1 MSKFACARM
10 SLMRAC
16 AVLAAGALLTACT
29 RGTEAS
35 TAPSAAPPEPTEVHI
50 THLSK
55 GPITRVVTL
64 PAQVLPDQQATLYA
78 KVSGYLQ
85 TITVDKGDQVKAG
98 AVIARIEVP
107 ELLAA
112 RAKQQAELKAAEAE
126 FGRLQESLQKAP
138 DLVVPQMVDQSRGR
152 MEIARASLEQSETM
166 LRYGTLTAPFSGV
179 ITQRYVDPGALI
191 QAGTSSGAAI
201 VTLMDFS
208 KVRLQV
214 AVPEL
219 EASRVAVGQPV
230 SVITENLPGVQFEG
244 KVARFT
250 YALDASSRT
259 MLAELSLPN
268 PQLTLRP
275 GMLVT
280 AKLGI
285 ERRDNALIMP
295 TEGLVME
302 KANAFAYTVA
312 GDKAAKHAIK
322 IGFND
327 GKNVEV
333 LEGVTPADAVILV
346 GKLSM
351 TDGQPV
357 RVAAAQ

>member
-1 MSKFACARM
+1 MSQSVRAGRCFV
-10 SLMRAC
+10 SAC
-16 AVLAAGALLTACT
+16 AVLAAGALLAACT
-29 RGTEAS
+29 GGTEAS
-35 TAPSAAPPEPTEVHI
+35 IAPSAAAPAPTEVHV
-50 THLSK
+50 THLST
-55 GPITRVVTL
+55 GPITRSVTL
-64 PAQVLPDQQATLYA
+64 PAQVLPDQQAILYA

-85 TITVDKGDQVKAG
+85 AITVDKGDRVKAG

-107 ELLAA
+107 ELLAS
-112 RAKQQAELKAAEAE
+112 RAKQRAELKAAEAE

-166 LRYGTLTAPFSGV
+166 LRYGTLTAPFAGV
-179 ITQRYVDPGALI
+179 ITQRFVDPGALI

-208 KVRLQV
+208 KVRLQL

-230 SVITENLPGVQFEG
+230 SVSTENVSDAQFDG
-244 KVARFT
+244 KVARFA
-250 YALDASSRT
+250 YALDANSRT
-259 MLAELSLPN
+259 MLAEVSLAN
-268 PQLTLRP
+268 PQLSLRP

-285 ERRDNALIMP
+285 ERRDNAAILP
-295 TEGLVME
+295 TEALVME
-302 KANAFAYTVA
+302 KTNAFVYTLV
-312 GDKAAKHAIK
+312 GDKAVKHPIK

-333 LEGVTPADAVILV
+333 LEGVTPADVVILV
-346 GKLSM
+346 GKL
-351 TDGQPV
+351 TLADGQPV